1 MYRKCQY
8 TILKGLSFHISH
20 GEILLEVLA
29 YSFFAF
35 HLFLVFQYCAEK
47 FWTKLYLDLDP
58 NFGLVTAMYTSL
70 KFCN

>member
-8 TILKGLSFHISH
+8 TKGLSFHISH

-29 YSFFAF
+29 SSFFAF

-58 NFGLVTAMYTSL
+58 QLWAGDRDVYFPEIL
-70 KFCN
+70 